1 MTLKR
6 KLSLIA
12 VIFVLMLTG
21 CNLTGD
27 DEEKKEP
34 TSEAALSA
42 GDSKP
47 EVTINTPLTGSE
59 VVVNTEVLVYSIAR
73 DRTGVTR
80 VELRADGT
88 VLNTVTS
95 PNPSGQTELA
105 SLQSWRPTAVGTVTL
120 EVIAYRGET
129 ASDPASV
136 TVTVVQEESQVRT
149 PAPTPTVVVPVQT
162 ADTSCRV
169 RVNIDKLNVYAQPSN
184 VSQIVQSAAIGEVIP
199 LLGRTPG
206 NEWWEINLRGQR
218 GWIDAGYTSQL
229 GNCSTLPVTGEVAIV
244 PTATTVV
251 TPTVDPRIC
260 TAMITTDNLQGRGSP
275 GDDGAVVL
283 SLRVN
288 TSWAIFQRTGDGR
301 WWQIN
306 VNGVLAWVPSGSIAV
321 RGDCSGVLVATPSP
335 EPNQPPVI
343 ASIEAQVLQTGTTAT
358 VNVTASDPDGDSL
371 TLSLAVDNP
380 AVVAA
385 NLQTATTILLTAQG
399 AGLTTVTVTASDGQG
414 GTVNQVFAVSVVE
427 PAAPNQPP
435 VINPV
440 NDVEVVLATPQ
451 AVAIEVTD
459 PEGQTPELSVTVGNP
474 AVASAALDENNLLN
488 LTPLTEGTTNVVVT
502 ADDGAGGTANIAFN
516 VEVVEPTPIPNA
528 PPTVATIENQ
538 TVDAGGSIS
547 VAVEASDPEGDA
559 ILLAAESSD
568 ATVAE
573 VIVDASGTVVV
584 TGVSGGQAEITVTV
598 EDSAGDTA
606 SVVFTI
612 EVIVPN
618 QPPTI
623 QQLGGVTLNEGESR
637 AVAVVA
643 SDPDGQIPT
652 LSAVSSD
659 ETIVTAET
667 APGQLVLAAVKEGSV
682 LVTVT
687 AEDSEGLTA
696 TMAFSVT
703 VLKPVSPADN
713 RPPVID
719 SINPQQVQV
728 GETITVPVN
737 VSDPEGATPVV
748 TATSAAPGVAS
759 VVVNA
764 DGDLDI
770 TGLAVGQATIN
781 VIADDTQGKRTS
793 LTFQVS
799 VSPTGGPN
807 QPPVV
812 APIDNVTL
820 DIDETVTVPV
830 TVTDPEG
837 FQTFFSGVT
846 SDDETVATVESDGAG
861 NLLITA
867 LAPGRTRISLTV
879 SDGQGG
885 TATAAFNVTVNEA
898 ATATPDTPP
907 VIEPI
912 DDQTM
917 VVGETI
923 TVPVTASDPEGT
935 TTFFAEIESAAE
947 TIATVESD
955 GAGNLI
961 IEGLAPGTTQI
972 TVTVEDGSGSQA
984 ATRFTV
990 TVLEPTPIPNDP
1002 PVVEPISDQSIEVGE
1017 TVTVPVVVSDPEGTF
1032 PFFAEIESAAET
1044 IATVES
1050 DGAGNLLVTGVAQGS
1065 TEITLTVEDG
1075 DGLQTSVV
1083 FTVLVNV
1090 VPTETPIPDDPP
1102 VIEPIEAQTV
1112 IVGETVTIPVVASDP
1127 EGTQV
1132 FFAEIESAAETIAT
1146 VESDGAG
1153 NLIIEGL
1160 APGTTQITVTV
1171 EDGSG
1176 NQTETFFSV
1185 TVLEPTPIP
1194 NDPPVVE
1201 PIGDQMV
1208 NVGETVTVPVVVT
1221 DPEGTFPFFAE
1232 VESAAETIATVESD
1246 GVGNLLVT
1254 GVAQGSTQITLTV
1267 EDGDGLQTSVV
1278 FTVLVNVVPTE
1289 TPIPDDPPVIEP
1301 IEAQTIEV
1309 GTSVTIP
1316 VVASD
1321 PEGTQVFFAEIESAA
1336 ETIATVESDGAG
1348 NLIVSGL
1355 APGQTEVTLVVEDGG
1370 GKQTET
1376 RFVVVVFEPTATPNN
1391 PPVVDPIPDQ
1401 SLILGGDPVTIPVT
1415 ASDPEGTQVFFAEV
1429 TSAAETIATA
1439 VSDGAGNVVVTAV
1452 APGETLVTLTVED
1465 GGGAQTQTSFTVTVL
1480 EPTETPNLPPTIDPI
1495 PDQTLV
1501 LGDEPVV
1508 VPVVASDP
1516 EGFNIFFAEVTSAA
1530 ETIATAESDGAGN
1543 VVLTAAASGQ
1553 TQVTVVVDDGSGL
1566 QASASFLVTVLEP
1579 TPVPNDPPVVDPIN
1593 DQVLGVGETITVIVN
1608 AFDPEGFQP
1617 FLAEILSSAETIVT
1631 ARPDGA
1637 GNVLI
1642 TGVAPG
1648 QAAVTLTVDDGNGQ
1662 QTQTTFQVLVTAP
1675 PTDTPAP
1682 NEPPVFQAVPDQ
1694 AVDVGGFVTVP
1705 ISVTDPEGMNV
1716 VLSAASNDE
1725 TIAQVQ
1731 LGEGAVTVAGRAPGT
1746 AVITVTADDTQGNVS
1761 SVIFSAI
1768 VTEGAVPTDED
1779 IPQSPLAD
1787 VPELPDL
1794 SGDVLATVQALYTA
1808 GSPNVFMVVGDTP
1821 NLLNDAGD
1829 GVYDLSGAGD
1839 LQDTLNVYLN
1849 QPLEDGNVL
1858 NRGNAAADENWKT
1871 GDLINPGNNP
1881 EGCTESNPV
1890 ACALTAYQPSVVV
1903 VMVGRNDVLEST
1915 PLAAFETNLQLI
1927 VQTITSRGAI
1937 PVLVTIPGASV
1948 QVDPYNQAI
1957 ANFAANNNLPL
1968 WNLWRSVPLEQVNS
1982 DLTLTS
1988 SGDGQNALLTAENL
2002 ANYGTVKRNE
2012 MLLRL
2017 LKALRENVPLG

>member
-1 MTLKR
+1 MR
-6 KLSLIA
+6 K
-12 VIFVLMLTG
+12 
-21 CNLTGD
+21 
-27 DEEKKEP
+27 KKEP

-80 VELRADGT
+80 VELRANGT

-129 ASDPASV
+129 ASDPASA

-244 PTATTVV
+244 PTATTAV

-414 GTVNQVFAVSVVE
+414 GTVSQVFAVSVVE

-440 NDVEVVLATPQ
+440 NDVEVVLTTPQ

-474 AVASAALDENNLLN
+474 AVASAVLDENNLLN

-584 TGVSGGQAEITVTV
+584 TGVSGGQAEITVTA

-612 EVIVPN
+612 EVIAPN

-885 TATAAFNVTVNEA
+885 TATAAFNVTVNAA

-972 TVTVEDGSGSQA
+972 TVTVEDGSG
-984 ATRFTV
+984 
-990 TVLEPTPIPNDP
+990 
-1002 PVVEPISDQSIEVGE
+1002 
-1017 TVTVPVVVSDPEGTF
+1017 
-1032 PFFAEIESAAET
+1032 
-1044 IATVES
+1044 
-1050 DGAGNLLVTGVAQGS
+1050 
-1065 TEITLTVEDG
+1065 
-1075 DGLQTSVV
+1075 
-1083 FTVLVNV
+1083 
-1090 VPTETPIPDDPP
+1090 
-1102 VIEPIEAQTV
+1102 
-1112 IVGETVTIPVVASDP
+1112 
-1127 EGTQV
+1127 
-1132 FFAEIESAAETIAT
+1132 
-1146 VESDGAG
+1146 
-1153 NLIIEGL
+1153 
-1160 APGTTQITVTV
+1160 
-1171 EDGSG
+1171 

-1201 PIGDQMV
+1201 PISDQSID
-1208 NVGETVTVPVVVT
+1208 VGETVTVPVVVT

-1246 GVGNLLVT
+1246 GAGNLLVT

-1267 EDGDGLQTSVV
+1267 EDGDGLQTSVA

-1289 TPIPDDPPVIEP
+1289 TPIPDDPPVVEP

-1401 SLILGGDPVTIPVT
+1401 TLILGGDPVTIPVT

-1439 VSDGAGNVVVTAV
+1439 ISDGAGNVVVTAI

-1465 GGGAQTQTSFTVTVL
+1465 GGGAQTQASFTVTVL
-1480 EPTETPNLPPTIDPI
+1480 KPTETPNLPPTIDPI

-1530 ETIATAESDGAGN
+1530 DTIATAESDGAGN

-1593 DQVLGVGETITVIVN
+1593 DQVLGVDETITVIVN

-1617 FLAEILSSAETIVT
+1617 FLAEVLSSAETIVT

-1779 IPQSPLAD
+1779 IPQSLLAE

-1849 QPLEDGNVL
+1849 QPLEDGSVL

-1937 PVLVTIPGASV
+1937 PVLVTIPGSSV
-1948 QVDPYNQAI
+1948 QVDPYNQTI

-1988 SGDGQNALLTAENL
+1988 PGDGQNALLTAENL

-2017 LKALRENVPLG
+2017 LKTLRENVPLG